1 MSYVGTLTTFSN
13 GTVLNA
19 TDLNNNNTTI
29 KAAVNDNYDRIAS
42 LDSVVHAAGFT
53 PSGAYD
59 YFQAQFAATN
69 GNVTSLTATVTAL
82 QSTVTTLQ
90 STVSSNYSNDQA
102 LFWMGA
108 I

>member
-19 TDLNNNNTTI
+19 TDLNNNNTVI

-59 YFQAQFAATN
+59 YFQAQFSATN
-69 GNVTSLTATVTAL
+69 SNVTALTATVTAL
-82 QSTVTTLQ
+82 SATVTTLNA
-90 STVSSNYSNDQA
+90 TVTQNASNENA
-102 LFWMGA
+102 LYWMGA